1 VETKYQHEELE
12 AQACIEAVDEEKERH
27 ARIKRL
33 ETEGN
38 AKLREAEALRMQD
51 GSRPVRSR
59 RSRGSVGKYALLALI
74 ALLLGGGIVWNI
86 RWFAKKPLPVVI
98 PPGEPPQAEG
108 AIILRISGSNTI
120 GSTLAPDLIE
130 GFLRAHDASAAKRLE
145 SSNGDGS
152 ELRGDVPGKPPI
164 IVTIRAAGSE
174 TAFSDLR
181 DGTADIGMSSRRIT
195 ATEVGELSRFGDM
208 TSSSSESVIGV
219 DGVAFIVNRQNPVSR
234 LSVSDLAKILRC
246 QITDWSEVGGKPGP
260 IRLIRRNDE
269 SGTYKTVRDLVL
281 NADQMCER
289 AEPVQDSAKLSDE
302 VASDS
307 QALGFIGLPYVRNNK
322 ALALADAD
330 GPAIG
335 PDLLSVGTE
344 EYVLSR
350 RLYLY
355 LPVHSHNEWAHLFVK
370 FVLSPAGQ
378 AIVSRDG
385 FIGQNVAAAPAGVAL
400 PGAPERYQELT
411 MDAERLSLDFRFE
424 SDSSELDNKGT
435 QDIERLASFF
445 QDTSRR
451 DKRLMLFGFA
461 DRTGDRQRNCLLA
474 QARAVAVA
482 ERLRS
487 PSLKISVV
495 AGFCDELSLG
505 SGSAIAR
512 SRSRRVEVWM
522 Q

>member
-1 VETKYQHEELE
+1 MEAKYQDEELE
-12 AQACIEAVDEEKERH
+12 VRACILAVDEEKERPTK
-27 ARIKRL
+27 IKRL
-33 ETEGN
+33 RAEGN
-38 AKLREAEALRMQD
+38 AKLREAEMLEMQGD
-51 GSRPVRSR
+51 GRPIRPSRPR
-59 RSRGSVGKYALLALI
+59 RSVGKYLLVALV
-74 ALLLGGGIVWNI
+74 ALLLAGGLIGNLRWN
-86 RWFAKKPLPVVI
+86 AKKPSALI
-98 PPGEPPQAEG
+98 LPGEPARAES
-108 AIILRISGSNTI
+108 AIALRISGSNTI
-120 GSTLAPDLIE
+120 GSALAPDLTE
-130 GFLRAHDASAAKRLE
+130 AFLRAQNASDVKRRE
-145 SSNGDGS
+145 FSNGDGW
-152 ELRGDVPGKPPI
+152 EIRGEVPGKPPI

-174 TAFSDLR
+174 TAFTALR

-208 TSSSSESVIGV
+208 TSASSESVIGI
-219 DGVAFIVNRQNPVSR
+219 DGVAIIVNRQNPVSQ

-246 QITDWSEVGGKPGP
+246 QINDWSEVGGKPGR

-281 NADQMCER
+281 NGDQLCQS

-302 VASDS
+302 VASDP
-307 QALGFIGLPYVRNNK
+307 QALGFIGLPYKRNNK

-355 LPVHSHNEWAHLFVK
+355 LPANSQNEWARSFMK
-370 FVLSPAGQ
+370 FVLSPDGQ

-385 FIGQNVAAAPAGVAL
+385 FIGQNVAAAPAGLPL

-411 MDAERLSLDFRFE
+411 MDAERLALDFRFE
-424 SDSSELDNKGT
+424 SDSSRLDNKGT
-435 QDIERLASFF
+435 LDIERLSSFF
-445 QDTSRR
+445 QDPSRR

-461 DRTGDRQRNCLLA
+461 DRTGDRQRNCQLA
-474 QARAVAVA
+474 QARAEAVA

-487 PSLKISVV
+487 ASLKISVV

-505 SGSAIAR
+505 SGSTIAK